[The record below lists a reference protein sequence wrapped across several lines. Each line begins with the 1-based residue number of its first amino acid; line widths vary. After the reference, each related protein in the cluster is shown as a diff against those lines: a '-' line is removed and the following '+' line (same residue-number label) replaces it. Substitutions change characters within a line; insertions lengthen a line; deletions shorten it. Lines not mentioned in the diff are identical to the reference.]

1 MNKFKLFALA
11 VCAMLSTNA
20 FAEETATNYVV
31 KDGLIYKVLSEAAPA
46 TATEDAKPATVELAG
61 IADNTKG
68 KAFNTSK
75 TISVP
80 AAIEV
85 TVDDEEKDYNVVSIA
100 ESWEAAE
107 IAKPKSLT
115 TLSTVIETL
124 SIDITNFSA
133 KLEYAAYDGFSKLAS
148 LKIVDNTEVTEEKA
162 AVTTELPDVNPTVTT
177 LDFAE
182 TNITKMPLFKNNA
195 TIVTVKL
202 SKAMKVIP
210 IDEFY
215 GASKLKTV
223 VLPTNLETIS
233 GGAFQECAALEG
245 TFEIPA
251 TVKEI
256 RKYAFLN
263 AAKADIDLSKA
274 AALELIG
281 EGAFQG
287 SGITTA
293 NLNASVKLTTIGKSA
308 FCAENLAKLQ
318 MSGLSKGKLETIGE
332 RAFAGTKITAA
343 NIPATVTTLGE
354 GAFAGCEEL
363 TTLSKM
369 AGLLAIPANAFKG
382 DVKLASVSINENV
395 AAIGAS
401 AFEGCKAL
409 ATVTIMTDEETGE
422 SDLAEIGDLAF
433 AGCEKL
439 ESIDLSATKI
449 TEIQGNKK
457 ALFLGCKALKEV
469 KVPATLEKIV
479 AQAFGDCV
487 IENLDLS
494 ETAITRLN
502 AIFRYDTDIYPSAK
516 KPYASLK
523 SITLPEGLTEIYD
536 YSTKA
541 NAGVFQY
548 CTGLTEIT
556 IPESVTVVPS
566 LAFQYCTALETATVS
581 DGKVDAKAFWYC
593 DKLKTFN
600 YLDTDITNDEG
611 ETAKYVLNDAF
622 LGCTPFIK
630 FVTTGTY
637 QKAHPTAPT
646 NTKYGT
652 SANATM
658 KTVWEGVEGAVK
670 AYGIFEN
677 TTGLNVIV
685 KKSDDLKLYSI
696 YVDEGTAYF
705 QALKFVDGQFV
716 IAPNAHVILKTDAPK
731 DNIEYTTATP
741 IEGERT
747 SVLIDEVV
755 SLNWGGEKYGAFG
768 GITTETYPLAEFQSD
783 YVGAGEYVYR
793 LTNNGGFGFKFFTG
807 TEMKAGQFFIVSTK
821 APTSAA
827 RLQTVW
833 LDEDGNVE
841 GDATGIQQVD
851 AAEAQDGAI
860 YNLQGVRV
868 NAAKKGLYIQN
879 GKKFIVK

>member
-20 FAEETATNYVV
+20 FADDSTTGSDAGSGSASTTEEATYVV
-31 KDGLIYKVLSEAAPA
+31 KDGLIYQVKSEATPA
-46 TATEDAKPATVELAG
+46 SGTTPAKPATVELAG
-61 IADNTKG
+61 IAKNTKG
-68 KAFNTSK
+68 NQIKTAKA
-75 TISVP
+75 
-80 AAIEV
+80 V
-85 TVDDEEKDYNVVSIA
+85 TVPPTITVTIDDEDKDYNVVSIA
-100 ESWEAAE
+100 DGWESAV
-107 IAKPKSLT
+107 ITKPEGQD
-115 TLSTVIETL
+115 LSTVIVTL
-124 SIDITNFSA
+124 TIDATNFTA
-133 KLEYAAYDGFSKLAS
+133 ALEKGDFDGFANLAT
-148 LKIVDNTEVTEEKA
+148 LTIKDETVPTTEKP
-162 AVTTELPDVNPTVTT
+162 AVTTVLPEIPGKVAT
-177 LDFAE
+177 LDFE
-182 TNITKMPLFKNNA
+182 NTNITSMPSFKSNA

-202 SKAMKVIP
+202 SKAMKEIP
-210 IDEFY
+210 ADVFY

-223 VLPTNLETIS
+223 VLPTKLETIR

-245 TFEIPA
+245 TIVIPA

-256 RKYAFLN
+256 RKNAFLN

-293 NLNASVKLTTIGKSA
+293 NLNASGKLTTIGKSA

-332 RAFAGTKITAA
+332 GAFAGTKITAA
-343 NIPATVTTLGE
+343 NIPATVTTLGA
-354 GAFAGCEEL
+354 GAFEGCEEL

-369 AGLLAIPANAFKG
+369 AGLTAIPANAFAG
-382 DVKLASVSINENV
+382 DVKLASVSINEGV
-395 AAIGAS
+395 TAIGAS

-422 SDLAEIGDLAF
+422 SDLAAIGDLAF

-439 ESIDLSATKI
+439 TSIDLSATKI

-469 KVPATLEKIV
+469 KVPATLEKII

-494 ETAITRLN
+494 ETNITSLN
-502 AIFRYDTDIYPSAK
+502 AIFRYADGTYPTAK

-536 YSTKA
+536 YSKAA

-556 IPESVTVVPS
+556 IPEGVTKVPS
-566 LAFQYCTALETATVS
+566 LAFQYCTALTTVTMS
-581 DGKVDAKAFWYC
+581 DGDVAAKAFWYC

-600 YLDTDITNDEG
+600 YEDKDITD
-611 ETAKYVLNDAF
+611 KYAVADDAF
-622 LGCTPFIK
+622 LGCTPFIS

-652 SANATM
+652 SANAKM
-658 KTVWEGVEGAVK
+658 KTVAEATGGSK
-670 AYGIFEN
+670 AYGYFWNQE
-677 TTGLNVIV
+677 GVDV
-685 KKSDDLKLYSI
+685 VVPKADDLKLFSV

-705 QALKFVDGQFV
+705 QALRTYGGKYIIASDDKV
-716 IAPNAHVILKTDAPK
+716 IIKTDAPK
-731 DNIEYTTATP
+731 EIEYTTQPASTKS
-741 IEGERT
+741 
-747 SVLIDEVV
+747 SVLVDEIVALKADQALADFQ
-755 SLNWGGEKYGAFG
+755 S
-768 GITTETYPLAEFQSD
+768 TYP
-783 YVGAGEYVYR
+783 VKAGEYVYR
-793 LTNNGGFGFKFFTG
+793 LTNNASTGGFGFTFFTG
-807 TEMKAGQFFIVSTK
+807 TTMKAGQFFIISTK
-821 APTSAA
+821 TPAAGA

-851 AAEAQDGAI
+851 AAQAQDGAI